1 MKPIEEMTRP
11 EMENAVLQMFGL
23 TAQEAKDQFPTD
35 DKLREF
41 IIDSKK
47 GRGVV
52 TAMAA
57 EEDKLG
63 WASVDKTS
71 LDDEGNKVVSRLRK
85 KSKQALTKSIAKAG
99 GQVTPAEVNAT
110 MRDVNRLL
118 SSDDDEN

>member
-1 MKPIEEMTRP
+1 
-11 EMENAVLQMFGL
+11 MENAVLQMFGL

-41 IIDSKK
+41 IIDAKK

-52 TAMAA
+52 TTLAA

-71 LDDEGNKVVSRLRK
+71 LDDEGNKVVARLRK
-85 KSKQALTKSIAKAG
+85 KSKQALTKSIVKAG
-99 GQVTPAEVNAT
+99 GKVTPDEVNAT
-110 MRDVNRLL
+110 MRDVNQLL
-118 SSDDDEN
+118 SSDDDED